1 VEEIMQLEEFRTKL
15 AATAQPVVVDIW
27 APWCGPCRTLSPRLD
42 EVGGEFAGQ
51 VEVWKINADEEPALV
66 RELRVMG
73 IPTLLFYRHG
83 TEIAR
88 RTGVQS
94 VGALREMFTA
104 ALANDTALPAAGG
117 MSDMTRIL
125 RLASGVALLVLAS
138 VTGWPWILLGA
149 AGVILF
155 SAVYDRCPIWNALM
169 DRLHRAPAESDA
181 ASRS

>member
-1 VEEIMQLEEFRTKL
+1 MELQEFRTKL
-15 AATAQPVVVDIW
+15 EATAQPVVVDIW
-27 APWCGPCRTLSPRLD
+27 APWCGPCRTLSPRL
-42 EVGGEFAGQ
+42 EQVGGEFAGQ

-94 VGALREMFTA
+94 VGALREQFTA
-104 ALANDTALPAAGG
+104 ALADDPALPVPAGL
-117 MSDMTRIL
+117 SDTTRLL
-125 RLASGVALLVLAS
+125 RLASGIALLVLAAF
-138 VTGWPWILLGA
+138 TGWPWLLLGA

-169 DRLHRAPAESDA
+169 DRLHRAPTPAESDA
-181 ASRS
+181 RSRS

>member
-1 VEEIMQLEEFRTKL
+1 MQFEEFREKL
-15 AATAQPVVVDIW
+15 EATEHPIIVDIW

-42 EVGGEFAGQ
+42 QVAGEFDGQ

-66 RELRVMG
+66 RDLRVMG
-73 IPTLLFYRHG
+73 IPTLLVYRKR

-94 VGALREMFTA
+94 VNALRDLFTA
-104 ALANDTALPAAGG
+104 ALTADSALPASAGL
-117 MSDMTRIL
+117 SDTTRFL
-125 RLASGVALLVLAS
+125 RLASGIALLVLAS

-149 AGVILF
+149 AAVILF

-169 DRLHRAPAESDA
+169 DRLRRTPPPVESDA
-181 ASRS
+181 AGRS